1 MTETLKQLETWM
13 QAKENEHL
21 EFKEAKNHFDFDEL
35 VKYCVALANEDGG
48 QIILGVTDKPPRQVV
63 GSRAFSNLERTK
75 SGLIERLHLR
85 IEVEE
90 VNHPDGPVVIVHVPP
105 HPIGVPISFE
115 GAYWM
120 RAGDSLAPMTAD
132 MLRRIF
138 DEATPDFSAEVC
150 RGATMADLDTGAI
163 DVFRKT
169 WHRRSGNPNLLSLSG
184 EQLLTDAELI
194 VDGALTYAALILFG
208 ARQALGKHLAQ
219 AEAVFEYR
227 SNGASGPPQQR
238 VEYRQGFFSFHDDL
252 WEKIDLRNEVQHF
265 QQGLFML
272 AVPTFSEVV
281 IREAIL
287 NAVSHRDY
295 RLSGSVFIR
304 QFTRKI
310 EIVSPGGFPPGI
322 TVENILTRQS
332 PRNRRIAEA
341 FAKCGLVERSGQ
353 GMNRMFEESLKEGK
367 PKPDFADTDAYQ
379 VSVALRGEI
388 QDVQFLRFMEQV
400 GQERLSS
407 FTTED
412 FLVLDL
418 IHGEQPVGDSLKSR
432 LPGLVEK
439 GVIEMIGRGRGT
451 RYILSRRFY
460 AFIGKK
466 GVYTRKRGLDRE
478 ANKTLLLKHI
488 ADHQSEG
495 SQLPELLQVLP
506 ALSRHQVQRLLRELK
521 ENGKIVIRDRTKAA
535 RWYPA
540 YANNGIAAKSKV

>member
-1 MTETLKQLETWM
+1 MTETLERLETWM

-35 VKYCVALANEDGG
+35 VKYCVALANEGGG
-48 QIILGVTDKPPRQVV
+48 QIVLGVTDKPPRQVV
-63 GSRAFSNLERTK
+63 GSRAFANLERTK

-85 IEVEE
+85 IEMDE

-105 HPIGVPISFE
+105 HPIGVPIAFE

-138 DEATPDFSAEVC
+138 DEARPDFSAEVC

-163 DVFRKT
+163 GVFRRT
-169 WHRRSGNPNLLSLSG
+169 WHRRSGNPNLLSLSD

-219 AEAVFEYR
+219 AEVVFEYR

-252 WEKIDLRNEVQHF
+252 WEKMNLRNEVQHF

-295 RLSGSVFIR
+295 RLSGSVFVR
-304 QFTRKI
+304 QFARKI

-353 GMNRMFEESLKEGK
+353 GMNRMFEECIKESK
-367 PKPDFADTDAYQ
+367 PKPDFADSDAYQ
-379 VSVALRGEI
+379 VAVQLRGDI
-388 QDVQFLRFMEQV
+388 QDVQFLRFIEQI
-400 GQERLSS
+400 GLERLAT
-407 FTTED
+407 FNTDD
-412 FLVLDL
+412 FLALDM
-418 IHGEQPVGDSLKSR
+418 IHNEQPVSESLKAR
-432 LPGLVEK
+432 LPGLVDR
-439 GVIEMIGRGRGT
+439 GVIELLGRGRGT

-460 AFIGKK
+460 DFMGKK

-478 ANKTLLLKHI
+478 TNKELLLKHI
-488 ADHQSEG
+488 NDHQSEG
-495 SQLPELLQVLP
+495 SQFQDLWQVLP
-506 ALSRHQVQRLLRELK
+506 SLTRNQVQSLLRELK
-521 ENGKIVIRDRTKAA
+521 AAGRVESIGHAKAA
-535 RWYPA
+535 RWYVPSRA
-540 YANNGIAAKSKV
+540 H